1 MINITETTDLNA
13 VYILIIAVIYDIY
26 YNNYL
31 YNYLILLNYIS
42 YFLII
47 NIIGLYLFLKYF
59 KIRIYFILNMNVN
72 FTY

>member
-1 MINITETTDLNA
+1 MIDLMEITDINA
-13 VYILIIAVIYDIY
+13 VYILIIAIIYDIY

-31 YNYLILLNYIS
+31 YNYLILLNYTS
-42 YFLII
+42 FFLII

-59 KIRIYFILNMNVN
+59 KIRVRFNLNIQ

>member
-31 YNYLILLNYIS
+31 YNYLILLNYTS

-59 KIRIYFILNMNVN
+59 KIRIKFGLIMNVN

>member
-1 MINITETTDLNA
+1 MINIIEFYDINA
-13 VYILIIAVIYDIY
+13 VTILIISIIIDIF

-31 YNYLILLNYIS
+31 YNNLLLLNNTS
-42 YFLII
+42 WFLII

-59 KIRIYFILNMNVN
+59 KIRVRFNLNID

>member
-1 MINITETTDLNA
+1 MIDILEATDLNA

-31 YNYLILLNYIS
+31 YNYLFLLNYTS
-42 YFLII
+42 CFLII
-47 NIIGLYLFLKYF
+47 NIIGIYLFLKNF
-59 KIRIYFILNMNVN
+59 KIRAKFNLNID